1 MNRQLGFKLGA
12 IALLILLLLIP
23 LLMIDGLVDERQ
35 NYRDE
40 VLQDIARSASY
51 SQQLTGPLVVVP
63 YTRTL
68 RSWRLDKA
76 SQQRVMQEREVRG
89 RLYFLPE
96 VFALDGQ
103 MRTELRHRGI
113 YEARLYH
120 ADSQISGSF
129 VLPANYGVTS
139 DLASYRFD
147 EPLLAVG
154 ISDVRGIENAPK
166 LKIEGALRDFQPGT
180 QSQFLGNGVHAV
192 LPFKASDR
200 EQRFEYAFELSLL
213 GSSRLDITPVGRDSQ
228 VNLTSDWPHPSF
240 GGEFLPSERS
250 ISDQGFSARWR
261 TSFFA
266 TNLEDQ
272 LRACTSAGQADVARA
287 VAPDDPEVGQAS
299 PAQCSEFGEHRFGVA
314 LVDPVDQYLKAD
326 RAVKYALLFIGLTF
340 AGFFLFEVL
349 KRLSVHPIQYALVG
363 MALALFY
370 LLLLSLSEHIG
381 FELAY
386 LISAGACVGLIGFY
400 LCHVLHSLWRGA
412 GFSAGLAGL
421 YGMLYALLSA
431 EDYALLMGSLL
442 LFAVLAGVMV
452 LTRRLDWYGIGKP
465 TRSDELTF
473 SLDDVRVE
481 R

>member
-12 IALLILLLLIP
+12 IALLIVLLLIP

-35 NYRDE
+35 SYRDE
-40 VLQDIARSASY
+40 VLQDISRSSSY
-51 SQQLTGPLVVVP
+51 SQQLTGPVVVVP
-63 YTRTL
+63 YSRTL

-96 VFALDGQ
+96 TFVLDGQ

-120 ADSQISGSF
+120 AGNQISGSF
-129 VLPANYGVTS
+129 VLPANYGIAS

-147 EPLLAVG
+147 DPVLAVG

-166 LKIEGALRDFQPGT
+166 LKVEGALRDFQPGT
-180 QSQFLGNGVHAV
+180 RSQLLGNGVHAV

-200 EQRFEYAFELSLL
+200 EQRFDYAFELSLL

-228 VNLTSDWPHPSF
+228 VNLTADWPHPSF
-240 GGEFLPSERS
+240 GGEFLPTERS
-250 ISDQGFSARWR
+250 ISDRGFSARWR

-272 LRACTSAGQADVARA
+272 LRACTASAQPDVA
-287 VAPDDPEVGQAS
+287 VAAMPDDPDVGQAS
-299 PAQCSEFGEHRFGVA
+299 SARCSEFAEHSFGVA
-314 LVDPVDQYLKAD
+314 LVDPVDQYLKTD
-326 RAVKYALLFIGLTF
+326 RAVKYALLFIVLTF

-349 KRLSVHPIQYALVG
+349 KRLAVHPVQYGLVG

-370 LLLLSLSEHIG
+370 LLLLSLCEHVG

-386 LISAGACVGLIGFY
+386 LISASACVGLLGFY
-400 LCHVLHSLWRGA
+400 LCYVLHSLWRGVT
-412 GFSAGLAGL
+412 FSVALAAL
-421 YGMLYALLSA
+421 YGMLYALLNA

-465 TRSDELTF
+465 SRGDELSF
-473 SLDDVRVE
+473 SLSDVQAGG
-481 R
+481 